1 MIANKWF
8 GTPVWETVL
17 DNIDN
22 EAIIEY
28 AYNLKANKPGTT
40 KSNRG
45 GWQCYDI
52 ENPNQAYLNLINV
65 CNNLVMDVHL
75 SMGLKENFP
84 SYIEGSWININPP
97 QSFNLK
103 HLHPRSLF
111 SGVYYACVPEGDCGD
126 IIFHR
131 DNLPLSYIPD
141 YIVEEWNDL
150 TSGTATYKIQTGM
163 LLIFPSWFEHSVS
176 PNFTNQDRISIAFN
190 TNYNF

>member
-8 GTPVWETVL
+8 GNPVWETLL

-22 EAIIEY
+22 DGIVEY
-28 AYNLKANKPGTT
+28 AYDLKNRKPGLS
-40 KSNRG
+40 KSSRG
-45 GWQCYDI
+45 GWQCSDI
-52 ENPNQAYLNLINV
+52 ENPNEAYVNLMRLCDQAI
-65 CNNLVMDVHL
+65 MQVHL
-75 SMGLKENFP
+75 SMGLKEEFP

-97 QSFNLK
+97 QSYNIK

-111 SGVYYACVPEGDCGD
+111 SGVYYAQVPDGDCGNL
-126 IIFHR
+126 IFHR
-131 DNLPLSYIPD
+131 DNLVLSYIPD
-141 YIVEEWNDL
+141 YIVEDWNDL

-176 PNFTNQDRISIAFN
+176 PNFTGKDRISIAFN